1 MMVSKGLAINVD
13 IKAKKPILKGHDSRI
28 LTQICY
34 LKNPETKSD
43 ET

>member
-28 LTQICY
+28 FAADLLFQESRI
-34 LKNPETKSD
+34 
-43 ET
+43 